1 MKKSQYLKKFL
12 ISSLALVMVV
22 TSLTQM
28 AIHANAENNFDING
42 EKVYINSLD
51 DLIEVAKASRGI
63 GKYADNPMEFEGR
76 YLYLE
81 SDIKITEDDVKNISE
96 SDLQVLTIGGIGNE
110 SLPFMGIFDGQG
122 HTITGLDNQ
131 KGVLPDHNISL
142 FGEIE
147 DATIKN
153 LTLDHAN
160 VDAAYEAGILVGEAR
175 NSEISNVVV
184 MNSKLKVQP
193 ANNVVSLITN
203 LGTNGGAIAGKIEN
217 TILYNCESVNTTVY
231 NNTTSGITGVG
242 GERLDLGGLVG
253 YSINSTIEYSRVR
266 GGRVRNKYDIAIG
279 ALGGKELMTGGIVGE
294 MNNTKVIDCFSTT
307 DLISDG
313 KNIVAVGSG
322 VAGYTGGIAGVIYD
336 DGNEI
341 IRSHF
346 AGTMDS
352 YQYNAI
358 AVIPIIQKDVNLAG
372 LVGTDALDSSL
383 KVENSFYRQ
392 DTLNTD
398 DNSKVKLLGFD
409 CSDVTNSKGLS
420 NSEYENKSL
429 WKNADYDFFAEEERD
444 TAYNGSHCNQWVMDY
459 ELKMPIHGHSLS
471 ATFDFPDAAEVFIE
485 KTYTDWYLKDDED
498 ETADSKEET
507 STHSTDNPY
516 QFAVMGYDTNQ
527 DKMTLKAETK
537 TISDIEEAYKF
548 VGWYKRQDK
557 YQGDSIPELPSF
569 FKDIVSEQNEKVSAG
584 STYQLKLKDDNV
596 DDNNDLYVAHYQARV
611 LFYDKDGIK
620 INDAY
625 YNYQD
630 ELPEFNLTIP
640 EGCTFYGWTTIAN
653 TDSDSNG
660 AYIGITSN
668 QLSNIK
674 SQNELYQTG
683 DPIEKPMKLYP
694 IFTDYSSNA
703 IVEVEGYNVE
713 DPGNDNKAIRPD
725 VAQASVISTNDGKI
739 QLNLSPLDDKNL
751 ENGEEGYRFLG
762 WYEID
767 SEDSTQVGHRISKE
781 MTYTLPDDID
791 LTEEH
796 YYIAKFEYR
805 VNYWVQLNETDGEL
819 NKKTLYAT
827 LWEKFGNPFEN
838 IDGPE
843 THYKHISHWDIK
855 RDNIEI
861 PVIHDTSSEDTDKYT
876 GKINKPLDVW
886 GHINKKTNN
895 IGFHSAYVVSDFPR
909 SADITVEWKSP
920 WVATERKGNLK
931 LEEGYSDKGYNFKFW
946 TAEEK
951 SKRITPK
958 ISNSEPVWEGAFYAD
973 LKLDLTFIGVAHM
986 TANVVFNGIP
996 SSNKKTVERRYEEAV
1011 FLEINNDNENYY
1023 KYVAKANQNNNEDIM
1038 EYINSNNINITSL
1051 ASPSNAE
1058 MEKDGYL
1065 FLGWVD
1071 KNSITDEEF
1080 NYIYGGGV
1088 DDSTYATDDAR
1099 KAIPYLLDD
1108 SAVVTKPMDLY
1119 PVYVTTNFT
1128 TTTNIK
1134 ESGITVNH
1142 LNINLPIDPT
1152 YSKDSISTTNGY
1164 ADITFTVDNNE
1175 THVLKN
1181 DTGTMYQ
1188 FKYLEYVDAT
1198 GKTIRLNL
1206 ENSGEKTVK
1215 VSNILLGPSYKFI
1228 AYYEPYVLTYHVS
1241 DNESQFEVR
1250 NSGDKVGQQPDAVF
1264 ENIDNYI
1271 FTGWTNEKPSSGN
1284 YYTSNEDLT
1293 LIDSDDFVTG
1303 SMELWAVY
1311 NTAKIKVTSNI
1322 DEELNVSGSDLTN
1335 IRGWRKTDSGGYEL
1349 FAQETVSINDQN
1361 YVFVGWK
1368 NFVNDQEYIT
1378 KSTNYSVNP
1387 LEGKNYIAIYEQS
1400 VTVTYHFLNGESRE
1414 VQVVA
1419 NERSFVEKISDGDN
1433 ETVSMI
1439 DAEIMQEMLNTLE
1452 KNDLFIQW
1460 QWNDNGVMVDWNK
1473 FFDKKI
1479 NSKMD
1484 LYPVVYHLNG
1494 KDSEDNPIND
1504 DMTFIY
1510 DKNDSG
1516 IPVSIN
1522 AYLNVPYTQNKLTVI
1537 LEKSCFNN
1545 GVIQKNPVPKMPVKL
1560 WVANEN
1566 MQVPDEGNN
1575 GDDDVKDPYIKY
1587 ETKQTDESGN
1597 AVFEFNGQLILTKKI
1612 ENQSNSNDVF
1622 IFKIEKLSLDGQ
1634 STQQIEIPLKMSGK
1648 ETNTI
1653 TLTLPCGKYKVI
1665 EDESWAWRYSVTPE
1679 LGSVDEKGYISIIPY
1694 YKNNP
1699 RTITFTNTKENSKW
1713 FNNTDCEHNVYGQ
1726 NQGGNQ

>member
-28 AIHANAENNFDING
+28 AIHANAEDLDLNADVI
-42 EKVYINSLD
+42 KVDSAD
-51 DLIEVAKASRGI
+51 DLIAIAKASRGI
-63 GKYADNPMEFEGR
+63 GCDVRHFENQTIK
-76 YLYLE
+76 LVN
-81 SDIKITEDDVKNISE
+81 DIDLLNIE
-96 SDLQVLTIGGIGNE
+96 IPKELGVLTIGGIGSK
-110 SLPFMGIFDGQG
+110 SLPFKGIFDGQG
-122 HTITGLDNQ
+122 YTIKNLNNE
-131 KGVLPDHNISL
+131 KSVLPDHNISL

-147 DATIKN
+147 GATIKD

-175 NSEISNVVV
+175 SSKIFNVVV

-266 GGRVRNKYDIAIG
+266 GGRVRNTYDIAVG

-307 DLISDG
+307 DLISVG
-313 KNIVAVGSG
+313 RNIVAVGSG
-322 VAGYTGGIAGVIYD
+322 IAGYTGGIAGVIYD
-336 DGNEI
+336 EGNEI

-346 AGTMDS
+346 AGKMDS

-372 LVGTDALDSSL
+372 LVGTNALNSSL

-398 DNSKVKLLGFD
+398 DDSKVKLLGFD
-409 CSDVTNSKGLS
+409 CNDVTNSKGLS
-420 NSEYENKSL
+420 RSEYKNKSL
-429 WKNADYDFFAEEERD
+429 WKNANYDFFAEEERN
-444 TAYNGSHCNQWVMDY
+444 TVYSSNHYNQWVMDY
-459 ELKMPIHGHSLS
+459 KLEMPIHGHSLS
-471 ATFDFPDAAEVFIE
+471 ATFDFPDAAEVSIE

-527 DKMTLKAETK
+527 DMMTLKAETK
-537 TISDIEEAYKF
+537 TISGIEEAYKF
-548 VGWYKRQDK
+548 VGWYKRQGK

-569 FKDIVSEQNEKVSAG
+569 FKDIISDSNRVETNLI
-584 STYQLKLKDDNV
+584 YKLDLDDDNV
-596 DDNNDLYVAHYQARV
+596 QNNNDLYVAHYQAKV
-611 LFYDKDGIK
+611 LLYDIDGQV
-620 INDAY
+620 INDEQY
-625 YNYQD
+625 FDYQD
-630 ELPEFNLTIP
+630 KLPEVTLTIP
-640 EGCTFYGWTTIAN
+640 DECTFYGWTTIAN
-653 TDSDSNG
+653 TDSDSSG
-660 AYIGITSN
+660 AYIGITSD
-668 QLSNIK
+668 QLSNIIDAD
-674 SQNELYQTG
+674 ELYQTG

-694 IFTDYSSNA
+694 IFTNYRSN
-703 IVEVEGYNVE
+703 INIQVEGYNVE
-713 DPGNDNKAIRPD
+713 KPDNGDKTKRID

-739 QLNLSPLDDKNL
+739 QLKLSPLDDKNL

-791 LTEEH
+791 LTEKH
-796 YYIAKFEYR
+796 YYIARFEYR
-805 VNYWVQLNETDGEL
+805 VNYWVQLDESDGEL

-838 IDGPE
+838 IDGPDSYYE
-843 THYKHISHWDIK
+843 EINHWGDQV
-855 RDNIEI
+855 
-861 PVIHDTSSEDTDKYT
+861 VIHNNNDASDAYSGNIME
-876 GKINKPLDVW
+876 PLDVW
-886 GHINKKTNN
+886 AHRTLIDNG
-895 IGFHSAYVVSDFPR
+895 GSANSAFVGTDFPG
-909 SADITVEWKSP
+909 SSTVKVDWK
-920 WVATERKGNLK
+920 
-931 LEEGYSDKGYNFKFW
+931 GYSYNATGDLMITQTNEGYNFKFW
-946 TAEEK
+946 TSEDRKRDDFSLNYNKIDPSVSNVYTWEK
-951 SKRITPK
+951 
-958 ISNSEPVWEGAFYAD
+958 AFNAVRA
-973 LKLDLTFIGVAHM
+973 TGGHSFIGIAHM

-996 SSNKKTVERRYEEAV
+996 SLNINKKTVERRYEEKV
-1011 FLEINNDNENYY
+1011 FLQSDQSNKGYY
-1023 KYVAKANQNNNEDIM
+1023 KYASEANQSFNSDIDKSI
-1038 EYINSNNINITSL
+1038 EAWKLDITSL
-1051 ASPSNAE
+1051 ASPSNDK
-1058 MEKDGYL
+1058 MEKEGYL

-1071 KNSITDEEF
+1071 KNSITGEEF
-1080 NYIYGGGV
+1080 NYIYGGKV
-1088 DDSTYATDDAR
+1088 NNSTYATDDAR

-1142 LNINLPIDPT
+1142 PNIGLPDDPNAVINYNSNT
-1152 YSKDSISTTNGY
+1152 AY

-1175 THVLKN
+1175 THVLKHDSN
-1181 DTGTMYQ
+1181 GTMYQ

-1206 ENSGEKTVK
+1206 NDIENKTVK

-1241 DNESQFEVR
+1241 DKESQFEVR

-1284 YYTSNEDLT
+1284 YHTNNVNLT

-1311 NTAKIKVTSNI
+1311 QNAKITVTSNI
-1322 DEELNVSGSDLTN
+1322 DEELGEQKDRT
-1335 IRGWRKTDSGGYEL
+1335 RGWRESDNGGYEL
-1349 FAQETVSINDQN
+1349 FAKETVKVGNQN
-1361 YVFVGWK
+1361 YVFCGWK
-1368 NFVNDQEYIT
+1368 NNKNDSNYFT
-1378 KSTNYSVNP
+1378 TSPNYSIDP
-1387 LEGKNYIAIYEQS
+1387 LEEKSYIAIYEKS
-1400 VTVTYHFLNGESRE
+1400 VTVTYHFNDKEFQK

-1419 NERSFVEKISDGDN
+1419 DKRSFVETIEIDG
-1433 ETVSMI
+1433 ETTTSMI
-1439 DAEIMQEMLNTLE
+1439 DTNVMQSMMDTLG
-1452 KNDLFIQW
+1452 KDDLFIQW
-1460 QWNDNGVMVDWNK
+1460 QWINEAGITKDWSDFSGALIDQN
-1473 FFDKKI
+1473 
-1479 NSKMD
+1479 MD
-1484 LYPVVYHLNG
+1484 LYPVVYHLSAT
-1494 KDSEDNPIND
+1494 DSQDKQID
-1504 DMTFIY
+1504 DMTFVY
-1510 DKNDSG
+1510 DKDDSQLEPTA
-1516 IPVSIN
+1516 IH
-1522 AYLNVPYTQNKLTVI
+1522 AYLSIPYTQEKLTITVTKMSGSNFKKT
-1537 LEKSCFNN
+1537 LVSD
-1545 GVIQKNPVPKMPVKL
+1545 MPVTL
-1560 WVANEN
+1560 WVADEN
-1566 MQVPDEGNN
+1566 MSTDEKPNPDDEDVVDPYEEYGTKETDNN
-1575 GDDDVKDPYIKY
+1575 G
-1587 ETKQTDESGN
+1587 E
-1597 AVFEFNGQLILTKKI
+1597 AVFTFTGQLEITKKM
-1612 ENQSNSNDVF
+1612 SDDSKSSDTF
-1622 IFKIEKLSLDGQ
+1622 IFTLEKKVNDGVQ
-1634 STQQIEIPLKMSGK
+1634 KIEIPLTMKDNQTS
-1648 ETNTI
+1648 I
-1653 TLTLPCGKYKVI
+1653 TVQLPCGQYKVS
-1665 EDESWAWRYSVTPE
+1665 EDESWAWRYKVDSDI
-1679 LGSVDEKGYISIIPY
+1679 GSVNEEGYINIIPY
-1694 YKNNP
+1694 YNTDP
-1699 RTITFTNTKENSKW
+1699 REITFTNAKTNDKW
-1713 FNNTDCEHNVYGQ
+1713 FNAIDHKPNVFGK
-1726 NQGGNQ
+1726 GGNS